1 DPDRVIHFQPTT
13 RDTLKASFTSLSF
26 LVLIPLIGSLYYSL
40 DEFFHIKGVAKDF
53 FEWTIGSWW
62 VITMIASALLLASIA
77 FGIIRTFL
85 KYGKYE
91 ISSDTHYIYITKGMI
106 DETTFSISKEKVQA
120 IEIEQ
125 SIMKRLLGL
134 TGVKLRSA
142 GGLSLGEDT
151 DEINTLYPFLPI
163 DQAYEIIAEILPSY
177 TISQEMMELPKR
189 SFCVRIFSPSWFW
202 IITTVALFY
211 FKPTIL
217 NIEQAWLFISITLL
231 LFILIGR

>member
-1 DPDRVIHFQPTT
+1 HTSFFHLLFKMTSIHYETAIEGENATVKFEVISPKDAEQMEEHLKNIDQNTTDVDQEHVNSNPENAHRDPDRVIHFQPTT

-91 ISSDTHYIYITKGMI
+91 ISSDTH
-106 DETTFSISKEKVQA
+106 
-120 IEIEQ
+120 
-125 SIMKRLLGL
+125 
-134 TGVKLRSA
+134 
-142 GGLSLGEDT
+142 
-151 DEINTLYPFLPI
+151 
-163 DQAYEIIAEILPSY
+163 
-177 TISQEMMELPKR
+177 
-189 SFCVRIFSPSWFW
+189 
-202 IITTVALFY
+202 
-211 FKPTIL
+211 
-217 NIEQAWLFISITLL
+217 
-231 LFILIGR
+231 